1 MLSKQAQTIINN
13 RHPTSLLF
21 TWEQRLKANSEP
33 LQGQNVQKAQAKM
46 ATSEANWTGILEQLN
61 HEPEIE
67 PKVSGD
73 AMVTMH
79 SARPE
84 MLS

>member
-1 MLSKQAQTIINN
+1 MLLQLHRCTPREELEEFSTKEV
-13 RHPTSLLF
+13 L
-21 TWEQRLKANSEP
+21 LKANSEP

-46 ATSEANWTGILEQLN
+46 AKSEANLTGILEQLN
-61 HEPEIE
+61 HEPEIV
-67 PKVSGD
+67 PKVPGD

-84 MLS
+84 KLS